1 MLVDESE
8 LVETVSGPMT
18 DSLVWATWALFVG
31 LGLMLAG
38 AGVFATLIAVRTE
51 LDGFRPVEIGLVSGA
66 YFLGFLVGSRLTL
79 RFLIAVGHIRSY
91 SALASLLS
99 VSILTAAYVTSPLAW
114 ILLRLLAGAC
124 LAGQY
129 VVAESWLNQIV
140 SSQRRGRL
148 LSIYTTLTVFAFGA
162 GQFGFT
168 RFDPREVTGFVV
180 AALLISAAVVPVSLS
195 VDAAPPIIAAPEHM
209 SLRELWALVPTGV
222 VTSFLV
228 GLAQGGFAGLSA
240 VYATRAGLSSTATGL
255 FVAMPALGSLLISV
269 PVTAASDGRDRRIV
283 GSLAAIAAAGGAVVL
298 SLAAFDSWVA
308 FGAMAVIGG
317 MSYPL
322 YSIAGAYT
330 NDWVPTSKL
339 TAVAGQLVLLYG
351 AGAFLGPLLASTMMT
366 EEGIVGY
373 PRAIA
378 VTHLTVAVYLI
389 VRIAQH
395 RPADRAKPWN
405 AVPVAGRFLL
415 LPPTVVSMGR
425 RLRPSRRRARP

>member
-1 MLVDESE
+1 M
-8 LVETVSGPMT
+8 
-18 DSLVWATWALFVG
+18 
-31 LGLMLAG
+31 
-38 AGVFATLIAVRTE
+38 
-51 LDGFRPVEIGLVSGA
+51 
-66 YFLGFLVGSRLTL
+66 TL

-140 SSQRRGRL
+140 SRSAPQPPAVDLHHPDGVRLRGRSVRL
-148 LSIYTTLTVFAFGA
+148 HPVRS
-162 GQFGFT
+162 
-168 RFDPREVTGFVV
+168 REVTGFVV